1 MDLKQTNY
9 IEVRPKSKLKYYFW
23 SDPYRLPKNDDIL
36 KKLSEKRI
44 KFVIAL
50 GKHTMIPKCY
60 NKIQKLI
67 DINIGINICILDK
80 DFAHLDNS
88 HKFKELYKEL
98 KSSKIF
104 NDIKEIYIDAEISS
118 KYRKNI
124 RNAAWNKK
132 LAYIFSNYPNK
143 KEHQKAIRDY
153 NQLIDLIHKDGKNF
167 GIIRSISAAYEIDKI
182 TRNIPFKEIHED
194 LTVIMVYRVPE
205 GKAKEYKD
213 YWFYQIAKKEGNNIF
228 LGDIKDGYRSLRNDI
243 TICSYLK
250 KTRVYIYDYYGF
262 KKFCKIGDLKPY
274 KSYKIKKDALES
286 IKYAVKSAGIEIGD
300 KFLKFFK

>member
-1 MDLKQTNY
+1 MVLNNKNY
-9 IEVRPKSKLKYYFW
+9 IEIRPKSKLKLFFW
-23 SDPYRLPKNDDIL
+23 SDPYRLPKDEDIL
-36 KKLSEKRI
+36 RKFHEKDI
-44 KFVIAL
+44 EFVVAL

-67 DINIGINICILDK
+67 DNNIGINICILDQ

-98 KSSKIF
+98 KSAKIF
-104 NDIKEIYIDAEISS
+104 NNVKEIYIDAEISS

-124 RNAAWNKK
+124 KNATWNKK
-132 LAYIFSNYPNK
+132 LAYIFNNYPSK
-143 KEHQKAIRDY
+143 KEYQRAVDDY
-153 NQLIDLIHKDGKNF
+153 NHFIDKIHNDGKKF

-182 TRNIPFKEIHED
+182 TRNVPFKEINED
-194 LTVIMVYRVPE
+194 LTVIMIYRVPE
-205 GKAKEYKD
+205 GKTKEFND
-213 YWFYQIAKKEGNNIF
+213 YWFYRLAKNEGNNIF

-250 KTRVYIYDYYGF
+250 KKRVYIYDYYGF

-286 IKYAVKSAGIEIGD
+286 VKHAVKSTFIEIGD
-300 KFLKFFK
+300 KFIKFFK